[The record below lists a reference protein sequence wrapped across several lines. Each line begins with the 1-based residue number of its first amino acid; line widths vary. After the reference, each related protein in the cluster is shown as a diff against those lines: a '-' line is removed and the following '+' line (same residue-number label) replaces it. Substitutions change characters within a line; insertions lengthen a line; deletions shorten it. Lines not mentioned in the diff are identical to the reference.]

1 MYRLSRLRYVFPLGL
16 FAALF
21 LDGSLSKVFAGFFFH
36 YPYAMVSQLV
46 IIWLVCSYF
55 FESDVQIPLVGFS
68 VVAGIFCDLYY
79 SGILGLFMFLYP
91 MVVGLTKLLA
101 KYLTPSFLMIVL
113 IFLIDLTVFEL
124 FNYWAYAAVGIAKV
138 GLGGF
143 LLDTLLP
150 TLLLNL
156 VYLLCLYFPL
166 QKLITW
172 AADTER
178 R

>member
-1 MYRLSRLRYVFPLGL
+1 
-16 FAALF
+16 
-21 LDGSLSKVFAGFFFH
+21 
-36 YPYAMVSQLV
+36 
-46 IIWLVCSYF
+46 
-55 FESDVQIPLVGFS
+55 
-68 VVAGIFCDLYY
+68 
-79 SGILGLFMFLYP
+79 MFLYP

-101 KYLTPSFLMIVL
+101 KYITSSFPMIVL
-113 IFLIDLTVFEL
+113 VFLIDLTVFEL

-156 VYLLCLYFPL
+156 VYLLFLYFPL

-172 AADTER
+172 AADIER

>member
-1 MYRLSRLRYVFPLGL
+1 MI
-16 FAALF
+16 AL
-21 LDGSLSKVFAGFFFH
+21 V
-36 YPYAMVSQLV
+36 
-46 IIWLVCSYF
+46 
-55 FESDVQIPLVGFS
+55 
-68 VVAGIFCDLYY
+68 
-79 SGILGLFMFLYP
+79 
-91 MVVGLTKLLA
+91 
-101 KYLTPSFLMIVL
+101 
-113 IFLIDLTVFEL
+113 FLIDLAVFEL

-143 LLDTLLP
+143 LLDTLLS

-156 VYLLCLYFPL
+156 VYLLFLYFPL